1 MQLMMEEEMQK
12 KATIQFYRERECV
25 IQSALTRLLRT
36 RFTRFRQLC
45 SYILISIPSTLESDK
60 AVEDVLA
67 SKGREKSEL
76 ITKMLDDEKY
86 QREAFQVSFHK
97 IRRRLYWSLP
107 IFAKYR

>member
-36 RFTRFRQLC
+36 RFRQLC
-45 SYILISIPSTLESDK
+45 SYIFIPSTLESDK

-97 IRRRLYWSLP
+97 MRRRLYWSLP

>member
-25 IQSALTRLLRT
+25 IQSALTRLLLT

-45 SYILISIPSTLESDK
+45 SFIFILSTLESDK

-86 QREAFQVSFHK
+86 QREAFQVIFHK
-97 IRRRLYWSLP
+97 MRRRLYWSLP